1 MNKQL
6 YKAALQVL
14 AEQGNEFAI
23 NTLKMGALV
32 QDNGNTTTRESRIE
46 HYSELVAALT
56 PILRGTYPVSQV
68 SADFI
73 TKNLNSLL
81 AVL

>member
-1 MNKQL
+1 MNEQL

-23 NTLKMGALV
+23 NTLKMSALV
-32 QDNGNTTTRESRIE
+32 QDNGNTTRESRIE
-46 HYSELVAALT
+46 NYSELIAALT

-73 TKNLNSLL
+73 TKKLNSLL